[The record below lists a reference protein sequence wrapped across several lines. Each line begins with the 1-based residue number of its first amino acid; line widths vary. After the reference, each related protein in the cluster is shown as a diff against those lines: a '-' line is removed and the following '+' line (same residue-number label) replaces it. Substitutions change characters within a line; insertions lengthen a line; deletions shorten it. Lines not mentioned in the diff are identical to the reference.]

1 MKRIVSVHF
10 PKAAGTSLKTQFMK
24 LLGTKVA
31 LDYDH
36 DPLTPAGTE
45 TADFPEGKIL
55 VMGHFRARRYAS
67 SDAFWMTFLRHPV
80 DNLISTYFF
89 WKGLPVSNGLH
100 ARFLREQPTILEFAS
115 YPGFKALMSE
125 TYFGGF
131 DMNRFDFIGF
141 YETRKSDIPRL
152 AKALNLPLVASVY
165 ENRTSA
171 SDERLEVE
179 SDRSLRRNLTDLLAA
194 DVAFYE
200 RLRLRKS
207 RPRGFLRRCWRFIA
221 GVGAPGPEAK

>member
-10 PKAAGTSLKTQFMK
+10 PKAAGFSLKVQFIK
-24 LLGTKVA
+24 LLGAKET

-36 DPLTPAGTE
+36 DPLTPAGME
-45 TADFPEGKIL
+45 TADFPEGKTL
-55 VMGHFRARRYAS
+55 VMGHFRAQRYAS

-80 DNLISTYFF
+80 DNMISTYFF
-89 WKGLPVSNGLH
+89 WKGLPVSNDLH

-141 YETRKSDIPRL
+141 YESRKSDIPRL
-152 AKALNLPLVASVY
+152 AKALKLPLVASVH
-165 ENRTSA
+165 ENRTSE
-171 SDERLEVE
+171 SDERLEAE
-179 SDRSLRRNLTDLLAA
+179 SDCSLQRNLTDLLAE

-200 RLRLRKS
+200 RLRLQDS
-207 RPRGFLRRCWRFIA
+207 TPRNLLRRCWRFIA
-221 GVGAPGPEAK
+221 GIDARRPEAK

>member
-10 PKAAGTSLKTQFMK
+10 PKAAGYSLRVQFMK

-31 LDYDH
+31 FDYDH
-36 DPLTPAGTE
+36 DPLTPAGME
-45 TADFPEGKIL
+45 TADFPEGKTL

-80 DNLISTYFF
+80 DNLFSIYFF

-100 ARFLREQPTILEFAS
+100 ARFLREQPTILEFAN
-115 YPGFKALMSE
+115 YPAFKTLMSE
-125 TYFGGF
+125 TYFGDF

-152 AKALNLPLVASVY
+152 AKMLNLPLVASIH
-165 ENRTSA
+165 ENRTSE
-171 SDERLEVE
+171 SDERLEAE
-179 SDRSLRRNLTDLLAA
+179 SDCALRRKLYDLLAE

-200 RLRLRKS
+200 RLRLQES
-207 RPRGFLRRCWRFIA
+207 RPRGLLRRCWRFIA
-221 GVGAPGPEAK
+221 GVDAPRPEAK